1 MPFCNV
7 LNITAKLYVWKNVK
21 NKRVIKSHIKNNVD
35 V

>member
-1 MPFCNV
+1 MAI
-7 LNITAKLYVWKNVK
+7 LNINAKLYVWKNVK